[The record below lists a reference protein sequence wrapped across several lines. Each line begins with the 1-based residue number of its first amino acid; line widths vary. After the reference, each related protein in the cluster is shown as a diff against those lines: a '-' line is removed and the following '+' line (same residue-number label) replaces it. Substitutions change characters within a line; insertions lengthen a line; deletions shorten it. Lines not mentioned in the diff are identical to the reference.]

1 PPYLMFRRYALG
13 FSSVQRQ
20 LSTMS
25 NSNTPVEDLIRAKIT
40 AAFNPQTLEI
50 YNDSHL
56 HSHHKAMEHTT
67 SSETHF
73 RVVITS
79 DAFNSKMQ
87 PARHRM
93 VYALLRD
100 EMAQE
105 NGIHALQLRTMTPEE
120 EARQRKKKED
130 EAAARA
136 ARAEAEEE

>member
-1 PPYLMFRRYALG
+1 MFRRYALG
-13 FSSVQRQ
+13 FSSVGRQ

-25 NSNTPVEDLIRAKIT
+25 SSTPVEDMIRAKIT

-120 EARQRKKKED
+120 EARQRKKKEA

-136 ARAEAEEE
+136 AEAADQE

>member
-1 PPYLMFRRYALG
+1 MFRRYALG

-136 ARAEAEEE
+136 ARAESEEE

>member
-1 PPYLMFRRYALG
+1 
-13 FSSVQRQ
+13 
-20 LSTMS
+20 
-25 NSNTPVEDLIRAKIT
+25 
-40 AAFNPQTLEI
+40 
-50 YNDSHL
+50 
-56 HSHHKAMEHTT
+56 
-67 SSETHF
+67 
-73 RVVITS
+73 VVITS
-79 DAFNSKMQ
+79 DAFNAKMQ

-136 ARAEAEEE
+136 ARAESEEE